1 MNFSHRSVIVVFLL
15 GSSIA
20 ACNTSSPSVQNPR
33 VTDTPVVTDRDEKFF
48 AQALMPGTTYWI
60 SNMCNAK
67 RLDVQ
72 RNLPASAVPNVQIR
86 TADET
91 LGQRWK
97 LFYDGPGYVTL
108 EAQSNRQVLSIGG
121 GIKTDGGMTITLPKR
136 TPTLLEQQWKV
147 ETAVNG
153 FSILTARHSG
163 KILQVRGASSVEGA
177 QVEQGTNAS
186 KCHQRWK
193 LTPVPVTL
201 APTALRLL
209 YSPETGG
216 LVKYDSRAET
226 FARNSSTINQLP
238 GNAIYLTTPGTYS
251 LYGAPR
257 DAAGVPYSCL
267 SFVELPN
274 GDPEDLN
281 PRMDVSG
288 QKCVRWPYSKSVW
301 KAFLAPLKT
310 ANPKIT
316 KRIAVGT
323 ELQDFFDYP
332 ALLTDTAHWNQIIT
346 NIQHFLAA
354 MKETDPTYIWV
365 NDNEPYGR
373 APLTD
378 YSKEYFKT
386 VGSSFYPSI
395 PQSQIRSRL
404 TVLAKSWGSKI
415 GQAIAN
421 NAPNITVLTLHGP
434 YEGILQFDVGIND
447 STSVAAP
454 IMNAIAGSQ
463 LYPPTNELAAWMFSG
478 MIESSPTVNH
488 IDGGELY
495 ELKLGK
501 IRASATARKGLYNN
515 IADTLKV
522 SLPFASNQAA
532 WSKVQIGFG
541 FSSWLRFNTGGP
553 LEYAQ
558 KVMEATR
565 AASANGIVWAY
576 KEDTGIDGYSLR
588 NPYNVALKNAGF

>member
-1 MNFSHRSVIVVFLL
+1 MNLSHRSSIAVFLL
-15 GSSIA
+15 GMSFA
-20 ACNTSSPSVQNPR
+20 ACNTSSPATEIPAVNQNSSSGFEQ
-33 VTDTPVVTDRDEKFF
+33 DFLS
-48 AQALMPGTTYWI
+48 AQALMSGTTYWI

-72 RNLPASAVPNVQIR
+72 RNVVAGAVPNVQIR
-86 TADET
+86 TADSG

-97 LFYDGPGYVTL
+97 LTYDAPGYFTV
-108 EAQSNRQVLSIGG
+108 ESQINKQVLSVGAAL
-121 GIKTDGGMTITLPKR
+121 TNDGANAVTSLKGKP
-136 TPTLLEQQWKV
+136 TPLEQQWQIFTTPSGISRMV
-147 ETAVNG
+147 
-153 FSILTARHSG
+153 ARHSG
-163 KILQVRGASSVEGA
+163 KVLQVRASSSTEGA
-177 QVEQGTNAS
+177 QVEQGTDTG
-186 KCHQRWK
+186 KCNQRWQ
-193 LTPVPVTL
+193 LVPVVPP

-226 FARNSSTINQLP
+226 FARNSSLINQLP

-267 SFVELPN
+267 TFAELPN

-281 PRMDVSG
+281 PTTDASG
-288 QKCVRWPYSKSVW
+288 RKCVRWPYSKSVW

-310 ANPKIT
+310 ANPPIT
-316 KRIAVGT
+316 KRIGVGT

-332 ALLTDTAHWNQIIT
+332 ALLTDTARWNQVIT

-373 APLTD
+373 VPLTD
-378 YSKEYFKT
+378 YSKEFFKT

-395 PQSQIRSRL
+395 PQSEIRARL
-404 TVLAKSWGSKI
+404 TVLAKSWGTKI
-415 GQAIAN
+415 GQAIAS
-421 NAPNITVLTLHGP
+421 NAPNISVLTLHGP
-434 YEGILQFDVGIND
+434 YEGILQFDVGVND
-447 STSVAAP
+447 PTSVAAP
-454 IMNAIAGSQ
+454 IMKAIAGSQ

-478 MIESSPTVNH
+478 MIEASPTVNH

-501 IRASATARKGLYNN
+501 MQASATARKGLYNN
-515 IADTLKV
+515 IADTSKV

-541 FSSWLRFNTGGP
+541 LSSWARFNTGGP

-576 KEDTGIDGYSLR
+576 KEDTGTDGYSLT